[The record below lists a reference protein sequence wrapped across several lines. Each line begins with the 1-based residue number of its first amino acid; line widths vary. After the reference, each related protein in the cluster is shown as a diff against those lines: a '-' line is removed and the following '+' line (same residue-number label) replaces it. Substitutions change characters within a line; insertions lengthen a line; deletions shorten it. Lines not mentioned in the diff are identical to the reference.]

1 MTVFAMNN
9 SRKTSYRTN
18 VKCVLCI
25 NTFVYDF
32 KQDHFKRMH
41 ACVAN
46 VKIVPDENPKQKFS
60 FFYSPKKN
68 PNLYMLPAEVIIMW
82 ILLQHNIGT
91 KERDHDAFM
100 NLQMI
105 TMRMKPT

>member
-1 MTVFAMNN
+1 
-9 SRKTSYRTN
+9 
-18 VKCVLCI
+18 
-25 NTFVYDF
+25 
-32 KQDHFKRMH
+32 
-41 ACVAN
+41 
-46 VKIVPDENPKQKFS
+46 
-60 FFYSPKKN
+60 
-68 PNLYMLPAEVIIMW
+68 MLPAEVIIIW